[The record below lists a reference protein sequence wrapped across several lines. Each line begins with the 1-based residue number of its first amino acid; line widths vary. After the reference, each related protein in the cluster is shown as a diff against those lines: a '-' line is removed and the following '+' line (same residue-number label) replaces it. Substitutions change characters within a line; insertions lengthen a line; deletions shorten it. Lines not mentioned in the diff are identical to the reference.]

1 MGTKGRISNCTN
13 AADILCTGDWVG
25 GIVGYN
31 YGEISNCRNLA
42 DIQGAR
48 KVGGI
53 CGFNNQVKDWDA
65 QPPVVTSWGTI
76 KNCYNTGAVTSTT
89 GSEAGG
95 ICGSSSPAKGTA
107 LFNNYCIDSVTYGCW
122 WSTDRTKGFLKG
134 AVESKTAEQFASGEV
149 AYLLNSGKTDGTQ
162 VWLQTI
168 GTDFL
173 PQFTGTTVYQVEQY
187 DCPADTTAAIAYSN
201 TDSEIRGTEH
211 SFTNYASNNDST
223 CTADGTKTATCDY
236 CDETDTITD
245 TGSMKAHDCDHH
257 EAKAPTCTEIG
268 WEAYDTCKDCDY
280 TTYVERPAKGHSYVL
295 HDEVAATHEAYGIAE
310 HFTCENCEELF
321 DTDKN
326 EVTAEDLVMAKLN
339 HSFSDEWKTDA
350 NNHWHECSCGEKSSI
365 LAHTFKWVT
374 DKDATETAA
383 GSKHEECTV
392 CGYKKTAVE
401 IPATGTSGP
410 QTGDTSNMGLW
421 FVLMAAAGIGLA
433 GTAVYGR
440 KKHLQK

>member
-211 SFTNYASNNDST
+211 SFTHYTSNNDST

-245 TGSMKAHDCDHH
+245 TGSMKAHDCDYH
-257 EAKAPTCTEIG
+257 EAKVPTCTEPGHKAYWVCGMCDKYFIDEECTDEIALAHTVISATG
-268 WEAYDTCKDCDY
+268 HGETETKNTKEATCTEEGYTGDKVCKDCGEV
-280 TTYVERPAKGHSYVL
+280 VEKGKPIAKV
-295 HDEVAATHEAYGIAE
+295 
-310 HFTCENCEELF
+310 
-321 DTDKN
+321 
-326 EVTAEDLVMAKLN
+326 
-339 HSFSDEWKTDA
+339 
-350 NNHWHECSCGEKSSI
+350 
-365 LAHTFKWVT
+365 AHTYEDGK
-374 DKDATETAA
+374 
-383 GSKHEECTV
+383 CTV
-392 CGYKKTAVE
+392 CGAADPDYKPSDA
-401 IPATGTSGP
+401 P
-410 QTGDTSNMGLW
+410 QTGDNSNMALW
-421 FVLMAAAGIGLA
+421 IALLFTSATGII
-433 GTAVYGR
+433 GTAVFSRKR
-440 KKHLQK
+440 KKQAK